1 MRKVEYY
8 YVDGIL
14 VFETKM
20 QNYPK
25 NHKWPLY
32 FLNGN
37 IYFERKNWDVVSIIR
52 YPCKKNNSAH
62 FKKDVKYEV
71 EFDVKYEKQKRKK

>member
-8 YVDGIL
+8 YVNGIL

-37 IYFERKNWDVVSIIR
+37 LYFERRNDDGVSIIR
-52 YPCKKNNSAH
+52 YPCKKDASTL
-62 FKKDVKYEV
+62 FKKGVKYDV
-71 EFDVKYEKQKRKK
+71 EYDLKYEKQKRK